1 MVLCGYSLSGVTL
14 PLATDRSRGGA
25 VAPSGGG
32 GGCRGSWVWL
42 LRLHREQRVYGVGH
56 LIALI
61 ISQLPI
67 PYVCAESN
75 PTQHSHIV
83 A

>member
-1 MVLCGYSLSGVTL
+1 MVLCGYSQSGITF
-14 PLATDRSRGGA
+14 PPATDRR
-25 VAPSGGG
+25 SGGTQG

-56 LIALI
+56 LIAPI

-67 PYVCAESN
+67 PCVCVESN